1 MRRESTGAVLRI
13 VMRNMFWGL
22 IGCFM
27 LVAGVVGQTPDDLVR
42 VPKVRQALDFLK
54 NVEAETIA
62 EQIRT
67 AEIPAP
73 TFKEGKRADYYRRR
87 FSELGLAKVRIDAAG
102 NVIGERPGSDPARTL
117 VIAAHLDTVF
127 PEGTDVKVKREGNV
141 LIGPG
146 IGDDARGLAVMLAI
160 IRALNDAKIETRD
173 NVIFVAD
180 VAEEGLGNLA
190 GVGHLVKEE
199 LKGRITNFI
208 GLDASGF
215 DIVQREIGSNRYR
228 VTFRGPGGHS
238 YFEFG
243 RPSAIHALGRAIDG
257 MSKLSVPSDPR
268 TTYNVGKIEGGTTV
282 NSIAQTASAEVD
294 LRSISAAELA
304 KLDAGFRKA
313 VENALAEEN
322 QARKDAARL
331 TVDIQLI
338 GQRPVGL
345 QAPDAPIVQA
355 ILSADRALGIKSNLT
370 ASSTDSGMPMRFGIP
385 SVTIGSGGKWQGM
398 HSVGESFDMTDSYLG
413 TQRVLTALLA
423 VAGINK

>member
-1 MRRESTGAVLRI
+1 MTKAVIVYVIFCLATVTGFAQRPAVDIASPQIKR
-13 VMRNMFWGL
+13 
-22 IGCFM
+22 
-27 LVAGVVGQTPDDLVR
+27 
-42 VPKVRQALDFLK
+42 ALDLIRSI
-54 NVEAETIA
+54 EPETIA

-73 TFKEGKRADYYRRR
+73 TFKEGKRAEYYKRR
-87 FSELGLAKVRIDAAG
+87 FIELGLISVRIDAVG
-102 NVIGERPGSDPARTL
+102 NVIGERPGSDPSRSL

-127 PEGTDVKVKREGNV
+127 PEGTDVKVKREGNL

-146 IGDDARGLAVMLAI
+146 IGDDARGLAVMLAV
-160 IRALNDAKIETRD
+160 IRALNEAKVETRD
-173 NVIFVAD
+173 NIIFVAD

-257 MSKLSVPSDPR
+257 ISELSVPSDPR

-294 LRSISAAELA
+294 LRSISAVELG

-313 VENALAEEN
+313 VETALNEEN

>member
-1 MRRESTGAVLRI
+1 MKIACFPLIAVLAICTLAAAQSPDEI
-13 VMRNMFWGL
+13 VRS
-22 IGCFM
+22 
-27 LVAGVVGQTPDDLVR
+27 
-42 VPKVRQALDFLK
+42 PKVRKALEFIRT
-54 NVEAETIA
+54 VEAETIE

-73 TFKEGKRADYYRRR
+73 TFKEGKRAEYYRKR

-102 NVIGERPGSDPARTL
+102 NVIGERPGSDPTKTL

-127 PEGTDVKVKREGNV
+127 PEGTEVKVKREGNI
-141 LIGPG
+141 LTGSG

-160 IRALNDAKIETRD
+160 IRALNEAKIETRD
-173 NVIFVAD
+173 SVTFVAD

-199 LKGRITNFI
+199 LKGRIANFI

-257 MSKLSVPSDPR
+257 IAKLSVPSDPR

-282 NSIAQTASAEVD
+282 NSIAQTASMEVD

-304 KLDAGFRKA
+304 KLDASFRRA
-313 VENALAEEN
+313 VETALSEEN
-322 QARKDAARL
+322 DARKDAARL
-331 TVDIQLI
+331 TVDFQLI
-338 GQRPVGL
+338 GERPVGL
-345 QAPDAPIVQA
+345 QAPDAPIVQKVLA
-355 ILSADRALGIKSNLT
+355 ADKALGIRSNLT
-370 ASSTDSGMPMRFGIP
+370 ASSTDSGMPMRSGIP
-385 SVTIGSGGKWQGM
+385 SVTIGTGGKWQGM

-413 TQRVLTALLA
+413 TQRVLLALLA
-423 VAGINK
+423 VAGTK

>member
-1 MRRESTGAVLRI
+1 MKIACFPLIAVLAICTLAAAQSPDEI
-13 VMRNMFWGL
+13 VRS
-22 IGCFM
+22 
-27 LVAGVVGQTPDDLVR
+27 
-42 VPKVRQALDFLK
+42 PKVRKALEFIRT
-54 NVEAETIA
+54 VEAETIE

-73 TFKEGKRADYYRRR
+73 TFKEGKRAEYYRKR

-102 NVIGERPGSDPARTL
+102 NVIGERPGSDPTKTL

-127 PEGTDVKVKREGNV
+127 PEGTEVKVKREGNV
-141 LIGPG
+141 LTGPG

-160 IRALNDAKIETRD
+160 IRALNEAKIETRD
-173 NVIFVAD
+173 SVTFVAD

-199 LKGRITNFI
+199 LKGRIANFI

-257 MSKLSVPSDPR
+257 IAKLSVPSDPR

-282 NSIAQTASAEVD
+282 NSIAQTASMEVD

-304 KLDAGFRKA
+304 KLDASFRRA
-313 VENALAEEN
+313 VETALSEEN
-322 QARKDAARL
+322 DARKDAARL
-331 TVDIQLI
+331 TVDFQLI
-338 GQRPVGL
+338 GERPVGL
-345 QAPDAPIVQA
+345 QAPDAPIVQKVLA
-355 ILSADRALGIKSNLT
+355 ADKALGIRSNLT
-370 ASSTDSGMPMRFGIP
+370 ASSTDSGMPMRSGIP
-385 SVTIGSGGKWQGM
+385 SVTIGTGGKWQGM

-413 TQRVLTALLA
+413 TQRVLLALLA
-423 VAGINK
+423 VAGTK